1 MNQQE
6 DFILNSSQQEAV
18 QATEG
23 YVRVIAGAGSGKTRS
38 LSMRFAWLVET
49 LGIMPSHILCMTFT
63 NKAAAEMR
71 NRISRLIGDEDCG
84 TICTFH
90 GLCNTILL
98 EESHQIHF
106 PKSFMVLDL

>member
-71 NRISRLIGDEDCG
+71 NRISR
-84 TICTFH
+84 
-90 GLCNTILL
+90 
-98 EESHQIHF
+98 
-106 PKSFMVLDL
+106 